1 MKWWW
6 IEEVGR
12 RDRGRRLLEGFE
24 SRGRGGNEGAGE
36 RELKGRSES
45 V

>member
-1 MKWWW
+1 M
-6 IEEVGR
+6 GR

-24 SRGRGGNEGAGE
+24 SWGRGENEEVGE
-36 RELKGRSES
+36 RAVKGRSES

>member
-12 RDRGRRLLEGFE
+12 RDRGRRLLGGFE
-24 SRGRGGNEGAGE
+24 SRGRGGNEGGGE

>member
-1 MKWWW
+1 MKWWL
-6 IEEVGR
+6 IEEVER
-12 RDRGRRLLEGFE
+12 RDRVRRLLEGFE
-24 SRGRGGNEGAGE
+24 SRGRGGNEGVGE